1 MTVVDTAAL
10 TMVRSTCSRSL
21 LSSQLSLHS
30 NCNKVRSV
38 RDIRTA
44 FPPLSRRK
52 NIPSKGKE
60 SDSLTDS
67 QWKNLFQRFRFKRS
81 KSLAL
86 GLGVMMLLPLK
97 ALASTVVAETVV
109 PVVSAASPIAAAVEF
124 KLTLRLVYAALL
136 GAGLGKERS
145 IAKHSAGVRTMALVA
160 MGASAFTVCSAYG
173 FSSTGR
179 HDPSR
184 MASNVASG
192 VGFVGAGVITTTHF
206 SGRNIVHGLTTAST
220 IWLSAAVGVSC
231 GTGLYQIATMA
242 AALTIFILRLGRVNP
257 KNEAEVSSSSA
268 EAQIEKQVPHVEGGN
283 DEEDAYDD
291 DEEDAYAET
300 HDTSV
305 YDEHHR
311 SVQNL
316 IDDERPDH
324 HETQQEEKKKYVVE
338 MASERIPS
346 GTTTVLVQKDHIME
360 EMAMNVGNNATQQ
373 QVHIDNMERFS
384 EAAVNETV
392 YSP

>member
-1 MTVVDTAAL
+1 
-10 TMVRSTCSRSL
+10 
-21 LSSQLSLHS
+21 
-30 NCNKVRSV
+30 
-38 RDIRTA
+38 
-44 FPPLSRRK
+44 
-52 NIPSKGKE
+52 
-60 SDSLTDS
+60 
-67 QWKNLFQRFRFKRS
+67 
-81 KSLAL
+81 
-86 GLGVMMLLPLK
+86 
-97 ALASTVVAETVV
+97 
-109 PVVSAASPIAAAVEF
+109 
-124 KLTLRLVYAALL
+124 
-136 GAGLGKERS
+136 
-145 IAKHSAGVRTMALVA
+145 MALVA

-242 AALTIFILRLGRVNP
+242 SALTIFILRLGRITP
-257 KNEAEVSSSSA
+257 TNEAEVSSSSA
-268 EAQIEKQVPHVEGGN
+268 EAKIKKQVLRAGGVN
-283 DEEDAYDD
+283 D

-360 EMAMNVGNNATQQ
+360 EMVMNVGNNSTLQ
-373 QVHIDNMERFS
+373 QVHVDNMERFS
-384 EAAVNETV
+384 KAAVNKTV
-392 YSP
+392 YGP

>member
-1 MTVVDTAAL
+1 VVDTAAL
-10 TMVRSTCSRSL
+10 TMVPSTCSRNF

-67 QWKNLFQRFRFKRS
+67 QWKNLFQRFRFKLS
-81 KSLAL
+81 KNLAL
-86 GLGVMMLLPLK
+86 RLGVMLLLPLK
-97 ALASTVVAETVV
+97 ALASTVVAETVAPEV
-109 PVVSAASPIAAAVEF
+109 AGAAVTVVSAASPVAAAVEF
-124 KLTLRLVYAALL
+124 QLTLRLIYAALL
-136 GAGLGKERS
+136 GAGLGMERAIS
-145 IAKHSAGVRTMALVA
+145 KHSAGVRTMALVA

-173 FSSTGR
+173 FSSTG
-179 HDPSR
+179 DPSR

-220 IWLSAAVGVSC
+220 IWLSAAVGVAC

-242 AALTIFILRLGRVNP
+242 AALTIFILRLGRTKP

-268 EAQIEKQVPHVEGGN
+268 EAQIEKQVLHAGGVN
-283 DEEDAYDD
+283 D
-291 DEEDAYAET
+291 DEEDIYAET

-324 HETQQEEKKKYVVE
+324 YETQQEEKKKYVVE
-338 MASERIPS
+338 MASERIQS
-346 GTTTVLVQKDHIME
+346 GTSTGLVQKDHIME
-360 EMAMNVGNNATQQ
+360 EMAMNVWNNATQQ
-373 QVHIDNMERFS
+373 QVHIANMERFS
-384 EAAVNETV
+384 KAAVNKTV
-392 YSP
+392 YGP